1 MSGVLEKWEKVER
14 ETLILILLLLHD
26 GLGVEVGRRADD
38 VSLDLNIEFNKN
50 RFALILRLFS

>member
-14 ETLILILLLLHD
+14 ETLILILLLLPD
-26 GLGVEVGRRADD
+26 GLGVEVCRRADD
-38 VSLDLNIEFNKN
+38 FSGDLNIKFNKN